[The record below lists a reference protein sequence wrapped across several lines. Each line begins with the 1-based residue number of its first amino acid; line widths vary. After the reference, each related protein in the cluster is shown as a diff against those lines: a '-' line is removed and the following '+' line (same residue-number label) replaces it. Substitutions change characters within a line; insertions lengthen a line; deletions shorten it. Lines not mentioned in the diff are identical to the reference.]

1 MIGRRVFGLLAVLF
15 LSAALMTGGC
25 GREQEAAQVSYG
37 VADLETLV
45 KAHPLYP
52 RYFRLQSESVP
63 GTAEAAASFV
73 GNPGEN
79 EGGYS
84 VRKRAESGGRRV

>member
-1 MIGRRVFGLLAVLF
+1 MIGRRIFGLLAVLF

-25 GREQEAAQVSYG
+25 GRKQEAAQVSYG

-52 RYFRLQSESVP
+52 RYFRLQSEYESL
-63 GTAEAAASFV
+63 AAQYR
-73 GNPGEN
+73 